1 MKLPPEWV
9 FEMVRDT
16 HREILSVPAEI
27 RLRYHIPPRSFKIL
41 PYYLLNPFLMLVKKA
56 LR

>member
-9 FEMVRDT
+9 FDMVRDT

-27 RLRYHIPPRSFKIL
+27 RLC
-41 PYYLLNPFLMLVKKA
+41 
-56 LR
+56 